1 MGAFLEGAIGAD
13 TVPVLH
19 TRKVSCPCTERAED
33 TEEQA
38 QDFIFSGQACPAVIC
53 AWPQYYLA
61 AFRED
66 AVAGGE
72 IEKLMFG
79 QLPRGTAFV

>member
-1 MGAFLEGAIGAD
+1 M
-13 TVPVLH
+13 
-19 TRKVSCPCTERAED
+19 
-33 TEEQA
+33 EEQT
-38 QDFIFSGQACPAVIC
+38 QDLIFSSQACPAVIC

-72 IEKLMFG
+72 IEKLTFG